1 MLCYVV
7 LPMLLVVS
15 LCMYLLCMLDLVCSS
30 VVDGHSQRRE
40 AGTVSYISNTQQ
52 QRKGE
57 KNPWKVLNWSNL
69 LLIIPSNVLSARF

>member
-1 MLCYVV
+1 
-7 LPMLLVVS
+7 MLLVHTYISSSNSRYV
-15 LCMYLLCMLDLVCSS
+15 LCMLCSSS
-30 VVDGHSQRRE
+30 VVDGQPASGERE